1 MTTSTD
7 VDAALAVQDYR
18 QRVLNREPI
27 AAHEYRA
34 LINLLTRNRESRAAA
49 AAASS
54 KERRKAEKTPP
65 KPVDLKTLFSF
76 SAAPD
81 AP

>member
-1 MTTSTD
+1 MTTATD
-7 VDAALAVQDYR
+7 IDAALAVQDYR

-27 AAHEYRA
+27 QAHEYRA

-54 KERRKAEKTPP
+54 KERRKAERAPA
-65 KPVDLKTLFSF
+65 KPIDLKTLFTL